1 MPKDKDRTLNP
12 AAAHRK
18 AEKQKALK
26 KGPPPSSQAPS
37 PIPVPLLLLY

>member
-1 MPKDKDRTLNP
+1 MPKDKERSINP

-26 KGPPPSSQAPS
+26 KGISLSS
-37 PIPVPLLLLY
+37 PLATTL